1 MEHAGKPAREHV
13 IFHVD
18 VNSAFLSWTAVDRLR
33 RDPSALDL
41 RTVPSVVGGD
51 EETRHGIVTAK
62 SIPAKQYGIRTADTV
77 ASAMSRCPGLIV
89 VRGDFAVYRK
99 YSRAFLDILRKYSGA
114 VEQASIDEAY
124 VDMTGREGQFAS
136 LAREISGSAA
146 ACDARFDGH
155 AYETAFHPME
165 DDYPGKADP
174 ASFPFPL
181 NAAHLIKNEIRNTL
195 GFTVNIG
202 ISSNKLL
209 AKTASDFEKPDRV
222 HTLWPEEIPKKFW
235 PLPIGDLFGCGRST
249 ERRLQT
255 MGIHT
260 IGDAAHT
267 DENVLRA
274 SLGEKSGTYIRNAAN
289 GIGPVSVRSTPED
302 AKGYSNETTMPR
314 DITRHS
320 FEKEAPDIVKE
331 LSEHVSRRLVRDGVL
346 ASTIGVMVKTDGFH
360 RHSRQM
366 QLGQSTNRANDIYF
380 AAMKLLKG
388 LAYELFEKNEN
399 LRLIGVSA
407 TKLDTGQYR
416 QMSLKEYAR
425 QAEQEKKLRA
435 EREREAERQSKLD
448 AMMRKIRGEFG
459 EEAVMTGADFR
470 KHE

>member
-1 MEHAGKPAREHV
+1 MENAENPAREHV

-33 RDPSALDL
+33 RDPDALDL

-62 SIPAKQYGIRTADTV
+62 SIPAKKYGIRTADTV

-89 VRGDFAVYRK
+89 VRDDFAVYRK

-124 VDMTGREGQFAS
+124 VDMTGQEGRF
-136 LAREISGSAA
+136 ISGGRAHADCAYQTSGLFSSMDAA
-146 ACDARFDGH
+146 SGPARAD
-155 AYETAFHPME
+155 
-165 DDYPGKADP
+165 DP
-174 ASFPFPL
+174 AALPFPL
-181 NAAHLIKNEIRNTL
+181 NAAYLIKNEIRDTL

-209 AKTASDFEKPDRV
+209 AKTASDFEKPNRV
-222 HTLWPEEIPKKFW
+222 HTLWPEEVPEKLW
-235 PLPIGDLFGCGRST
+235 PLPIGELFGCGRST

-267 DENVLRA
+267 DEKVLKA
-274 SLGEKSGTYIRNAAN
+274 SLGEKSGAYIWNAAN
-289 GIGPVSVRSTPED
+289 GIGSVSVRSTPEE
-302 AKGYSNETTMPR
+302 AKGYSNETTMRR

-320 FEKEAPDIVKE
+320 FEKEAPGVVKE
-331 LSEHVSRRLVRDGVL
+331 LSEHVSRRLIRDGVL
-346 ASTIGVMVKTDGFH
+346 ASTIGIAVKTDGFH

-366 QLGQSTNRANDIYF
+366 QLDQSTNRANDIYL
-380 AAMKLLKG
+380 AAMKLLRN
-388 LAYELFEKNEN
+388 LAYELFEKNDN

-416 QMSLKEYAR
+416 QMSLADYAR
-425 QAEQEKKLRA
+425 QVEQEKRLRA
-435 EREREAERQSKLD
+435 EREKEEERKTKLN
-448 AMMRKIRGEFG
+448 AMMQKIRGEFG
-459 EEAVMTGADFR
+459 DGAVVTGADLR
-470 KHE
+470 KRE

>member
-1 MEHAGKPAREHV
+1 MGNEKKPAREHV

-62 SIPAKQYGIRTADTV
+62 SIPAKKYGIRTADTV

-99 YSRAFLDILRKYSGA
+99 YSHAFLDILRKYSNA

-124 VDMTGREGQFAS
+124 VDMTG
-136 LAREISGSAA
+136 I
-146 ACDARFDGH
+146 
-155 AYETAFHPME
+155 
-165 DDYPGKADP
+165 
-174 ASFPFPL
+174 PFPL
-181 NAAHLIKNEIRNTL
+181 NAAYHIKNEIRDTL

-222 HTLWPEEIPKKFW
+222 HTLWPEEMPDKFW
-235 PLPIGDLFGCGRST
+235 PLPIGELFGCGRST

-255 MGIHT
+255 MGIRT

-267 DENVLRA
+267 DEKVLRA
-274 SLGEKSGTYIRNAAN
+274 SLGEKSGAYIWNAAN
-289 GIGPVSVRSTPED
+289 GIGSAHVRSTPED

-320 FEKEAPDIVKE
+320 FESEAPAIVKE
-331 LSEHVSRRLVRDGVL
+331 LSEHVSRRLVRDGVR
-346 ASTIGVMVKTDGFH
+346 ASTIGIAVKTDSFH

-366 QLGQSTNRANDIYF
+366 QLSQSTNRANDIYLV
-380 AAMKLLKG
+380 AMRLLRN
-388 LAYELFEKNEN
+388 LAYELFAKNEN

-416 QMSLKEYAR
+416 QMSLEEYASQMEQEKR
-425 QAEQEKKLRA
+425 LRAEQEKEE
-435 EREREAERQSKLD
+435 ERKARLD
-448 AMMRKIRGEFG
+448 EMMRKIRGEFG
-459 EEAVMTGADFR
+459 EGAVMTGADLR
-470 KHE
+470 DSE